1 MKNLIFILFF
11 SLVLFSC
18 QPIEKNDQIVF
29 DNNQFTYFKILSTT
43 IEIEDLFDK
52 KISDPYI
59 GHTLKTSPSQRVINW
74 VNDNFTA
81 IGNEFVVIAD
91 DKKVNCKIVEKP
103 FYDPKKKNSFFLIFN
118 FSLKIWT

>member
-1 MKNLIFILFF
+1 MKNLIFLLFF
-11 SLVLFSC
+11 SLVVFSC

-43 IEIEDLFDK
+43 IEIEDLFDN

-74 VNDNFTA
+74 VNDNFKA
-81 IGNEFVVIAD
+81 IGNENLFYIKILDATLT
-91 DKKVNCKIVEKP
+91 KKEFENKDAKNFDEK
-103 FYDPKKKNSFFLIFN
+103 YNYIY
-118 FSLKIWT
+118 